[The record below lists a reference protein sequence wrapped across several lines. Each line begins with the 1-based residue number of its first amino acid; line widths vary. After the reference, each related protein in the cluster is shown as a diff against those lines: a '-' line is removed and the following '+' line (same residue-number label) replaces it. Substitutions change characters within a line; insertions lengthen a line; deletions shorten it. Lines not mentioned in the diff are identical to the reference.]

1 MEDES
6 FATAE
11 VFTYPDGDTIISVN
25 YKKAG
30 TGVLV
35 LTDGEGNTHR
45 IQLILDE
52 EKNLYEKLID

>member
-11 VFTYPDGDTIISVN
+11 VFTYPDGYSTVVVH

-35 LTDGEGNTHR
+35 LTDGEGNAHR

-52 EKNLYEKLID
+52 EKNLDEKLID